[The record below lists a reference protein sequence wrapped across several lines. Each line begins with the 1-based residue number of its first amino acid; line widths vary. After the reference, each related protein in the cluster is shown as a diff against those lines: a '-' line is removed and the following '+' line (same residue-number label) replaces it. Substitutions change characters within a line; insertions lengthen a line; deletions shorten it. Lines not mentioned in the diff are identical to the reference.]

1 MKKKIKLRD
10 LTEEQYKKWYENECG
25 SVVKCNNCPLEKV
38 ICLARSKDS
47 WIKNKDLY
55 SDKFLDQEIEI
66 EVPELLTKKEKEYL
80 ENFLKPYKHRIFYI
94 KKALNPFGD
103 EYLYLIGNIGAFNSD
118 YSSRGFILPMP
129 GDKEHFKGLELN
141 KKYSLLELGLYK
153 NKKITLTEFLN
164 SGDKLAI
171 HCDTREKAEKF
182 IKQFKIIDKWGNFKN
197 YYKVYE
203 EKTCYCN
210 DYQYGDLEYF
220 IENNYTIYEFE
231 DVDLEK

>member
-10 LTEEQYKKWYENECG
+10 ITLKQYMKWLSKCDGNCKKCLLHDVHCG
-25 SVVKCNNCPLEKV
+25 KKSTQCRITK
-38 ICLARSKDS
+38 KD
-47 WIKNKDLY
+47 IY
-55 SDKFLDQEIEI
+55 SNKFLDQEIEI
-66 EVPELLTKKEKEYL
+66 EVKDKDETLLTPKEKEYL
-80 ENFLKPYKHRIFYI
+80 EGVIRPFKDEISCIAKSYDLNRPFESIIIQMESGQLVQLPEFKPNKYY
-94 KKALNPFGD
+94 
-103 EYLYLIGNIGAFNSD
+103 
-118 YSSRGFILPMP
+118 
-129 GDKEHFKGLELN
+129 KGLKLYDTYTLE
-141 KKYSLLELGLYK
+141 ELGLFEERKY
-153 NKKITLTEFLN
+153 KITLTEFWN
-164 SGDKLAI
+164 SKYKLAI